1 MSLLSRIPWPSHPGA
16 SCEERERNSALAA
29 LVLCFLLAIGLVVS
43 AMLLV
48 HSDDPVVADADGTT
62 GAGYGTGSGSG
73 LGAGVGRGSA
83 LSGDGPGA
91 GKAGERSGASG
102 TRQGEAPTG
111 QRLGTVA
118 EANAK
123 EGESLVAGESKEPPK
138 FGFTPNDD
146 PDPIVP
152 PQTAVAVGRPDGSD
166 GEGRAGAGG
175 GGGSPGFMGI
185 KTDARSVVYILDFSA
200 SMRDQDDRRD
210 EVLKRELTAS
220 IAGLPKDA
228 RFQVVLFGVGHRNGT
243 QINQPADK
251 SSMFCYATTMP
262 PGTMLP
268 ADARHRG
275 AAAAW
280 VQSREPDP
288 EGASEPWGAMKLALE
303 LQPEAIFLLTDGEF
317 PPGEP
322 DRLSA
327 EVAANNTPQGV
338 QINTIAF
345 AVESDI
351 PSLQA
356 LAANNKGTYRRVTLK
371 R

>member
-1 MSLLSRIPWPSHPGA
+1 MSLLSRIPRPSHPGA

-29 LVLCFLLAIGLVVS
+29 LALCFLLAIGLVVS

-48 HSDDPVVADADGTT
+48 QADDPVVADADGTT
-62 GAGYGTGSGSG
+62 GSGYGTGSGAG
-73 LGAGVGRGSA
+73 FGAGAGRGSS
-83 LSGDGPGA
+83 LDGDGTGA
-91 GKAGERSGASG
+91 GKAGDRSGAAG
-102 TRQGEAPTG
+102 ADRDTAPRG

-118 EANAK
+118 QANAK
-123 EGESLVAGESKEPPK
+123 EGESLVAGDSKEPPK
-138 FGFTPNDD
+138 FGFTPDD
-146 PDPIVP
+146 TPDPIDP
-152 PQTAVAVGRPDGSD
+152 PQTAVTVGRPDASD

-185 KTDARSVVYILDFSA
+185 RTDAKSVVYILDFSA

-210 EVLKRELTAS
+210 EVLKRELAAS
-220 IAGLPKDA
+220 IARLPKDA
-228 RFQVVLFGVGHRNGT
+228 RFQVILFGVGHRNGT
-243 QINQPADK
+243 QIGRPADG
-251 SSMFCYATTMP
+251 SSMSCYATAMP

-275 AAAAW
+275 AATAW

-303 LQPEAIFLLTDGEF
+303 LEPEAIFLLTDGEF

-322 DRLSA
+322 DRLFA

-345 AVESDI
+345 AVDSDI
-351 PSLQA
+351 SSLQA
-356 LAANNKGTYRRVTLK
+356 LAASNKGTYRRVTLK